1 MEDWPTIDKIAEK
14 IDRKL
19 HKINPHD
26 FLSDLFECGAI
37 AVSNRFDFSQAEERE
52 ERYMSIMKSHD
63 KDTRVLMMDVFAD
76 IVFLLEHQINSYVGF
91 DDYLGKLYMK
101 SGTSNNRAGQFFT
114 PYHVSKLVA
123 AAGIDED
130 RIQKHK
136 QDDDVMVMMEPSCG
150 SGGLVLATADV
161 LYNKYDF
168 NFSWNMFVKCS
179 DLDKRCVHMSY
190 LQLGLAGI
198 PAEIEWADSMTG
210 QVMEK
215 WRTPTMM
222 MFWERFERYSR

>member
-1 MEDWPTIDKIAEK
+1 MEAKFTIPG
-14 IDRKL
+14 R
-19 HKINPHD
+19 
-26 FLSDLFECGAI
+26 AI
-37 AVSNRFDFSQAEERE
+37 PKARP
-52 ERYMSIMKSHD
+52 
-63 KDTRVLMMDVFAD
+63 RV
-76 IVFLLEHQINSYVGF
+76 
-91 DDYLGKLYMK
+91 
-101 SGTSNNRAGQFFT
+101 TRAGYAYTPRTTQQFEQ
-114 PYHVSKLVA
+114 LV
-123 AAGIDED
+123 
-130 RIQKHK
+130 RIAYKNQCGNFEFPKGAPLLMNIEFCFEPPKSWPKQKREK
-136 QDDDVMVMMEPSCG
+136 AIQRKKYPTARPDLDNLWKAV
-150 SGGLVLATADV
+150 ADV

>member
-1 MEDWPTIDKIAEK
+1 
-14 IDRKL
+14 
-19 HKINPHD
+19 
-26 FLSDLFECGAI
+26 
-37 AVSNRFDFSQAEERE
+37 
-52 ERYMSIMKSHD
+52 MK
-63 KDTRVLMMDVFAD
+63 TTW
-76 IVFLLEHQINSYVGF
+76 QISA
-91 DDYLGKLYMK
+91 
-101 SGTSNNRAGQFFT
+101 RR
-114 PYHVSKLVA
+114 LVA
-123 AAGIDED
+123 AAGIDEE

-168 NFSWNMFVKCS
+168 NFSWNMFAKCS

-222 MFWERFERYSR
+222 MLWERFERYSR

>member
-1 MEDWPTIDKIAEK
+1 MKKEELFDEIQITAENLGME
-14 IDRKL
+14 
-19 HKINPHD
+19 
-26 FLSDLFECGAI
+26 ECKA
-37 AVSNRFDFSQAEERE
+37 RE
-52 ERYMSIMKSHD
+52 
-63 KDTRVLMMDVFAD
+63 
-76 IVFLLEHQINSYVGF
+76 
-91 DDYLGKLYMK
+91 
-101 SGTSNNRAGQFFT
+101 
-114 PYHVSKLVA
+114 LVA
-123 AAGIDED
+123 
-130 RIQKHK
+130 RIALTMK
-136 QDDDVMVMMEPSCG
+136 D
-150 SGGLVLATADV
+150 
-161 LYNKYDF
+161 YDF